1 MPELQTLA
9 RRQRFQGGVISTRYL
24 RGVVLIGGPRSGRK
38 CPDMLVRDTYL
49 LRPAA
54 VTVSLPGHASELARP
69 RNPLLMYKLSF
80 AVAERNGRIH
90 NAIPTFV
97 SARDSNHKYRSQG
110 VKLLFSATTEKAAE
124 AGIGTLTAR
133 PRAGSCPSQLPEN
146 KVCRKH
152 ATSFVHV
159 IAFHINSL
167 SRSRASIYRC

>member
-69 RNPLLMYKLSF
+69 RNPLLMY
-80 AVAERNGRIH
+80 
-90 NAIPTFV
+90 IPTFV